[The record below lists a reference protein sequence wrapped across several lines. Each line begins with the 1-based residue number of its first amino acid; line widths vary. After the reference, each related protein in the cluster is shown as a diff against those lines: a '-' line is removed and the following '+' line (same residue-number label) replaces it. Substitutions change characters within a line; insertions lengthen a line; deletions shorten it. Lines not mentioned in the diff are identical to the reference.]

1 MLKDLKK
8 SDGIDCLVV
17 LNNPLLPT
25 AYLAPISYYAIL
37 LQDPNCRIELH
48 EHFIKQSIRNRC
60 DIYGANGK
68 LRLSIPKQR
77 KGSSKTII
85 KNLKISYKQNWQKQH
100 WNAIESAYNSSP
112 FFEYYEDDLAP
123 LFHAKQNH
131 LLDFNFKCLEI
142 IFECLQ
148 LDFNYQTTSCFE
160 AKPKNCSDYRYLA
173 NARKEKEHLFKPYT
187 QVFSNKHGYIN
198 NLSILDLLFNEGTN
212 TVSYLQSQ
220 KIYL

>member
-1 MLKDLKK
+1 M
-8 SDGIDCLVV
+8 

-37 LQDPNCRIELH
+37 LQDPNCRIELN

-85 KNLKISYKQNWQKQH
+85 ENLKISYRNNWQKQH

-112 FFEYYEDDLAP
+112 FFEYYKDDLKP
-123 LFHAKQNH
+123 F
-131 LLDFNFKCLEI
+131 
-142 IFECLQ
+142 FE
-148 LDFNYQTTSCFE
+148 
-160 AKPKNCSDYRYLA
+160 
-173 NARKEKEHLFKPYT
+173 EKEEYLVNFNSKLQNAILSMLQQENIIKNTTEYLHKGDFFNLRNYT
-187 QVFSNKHGYIN
+187 WKLKNQEKYDQVFMENQGFIP
-198 NLSILDLLFNEGTN
+198 NLSILDLLFNLGPE
-212 TVSYLQSQ
+212 SIDYLNNIDLS
-220 KIYL
+220 IEL

>member
-1 MLKDLKK
+1 M
-8 SDGIDCLVV
+8 

-37 LQDPNCRIELH
+37 LQDPNCRIELN

-85 KNLKISYKQNWQKQH
+85 ENLKISYRNNWQKQH

-112 FFEYYEDDLAP
+112 FFEYYKDDLKP
-123 LFHAKQNH
+123 F
-131 LLDFNFKCLEI
+131 
-142 IFECLQ
+142 FE
-148 LDFNYQTTSCFE
+148 
-160 AKPKNCSDYRYLA
+160 
-173 NARKEKEHLFKPYT
+173 EKEEYLVNFNSKLQNVILSMLQQENIIKNTTEYLHKGDFFNLRNYT
-187 QVFSNKHGYIN
+187 WKLKNQEKYDQVFMENQGFIP
-198 NLSILDLLFNEGTN
+198 NLSILDLLFNLGPE
-212 TVSYLQSQ
+212 SIDYLNNIDLS
-220 KIYL
+220 IEL

>member
-1 MLKDLKK
+1 M
-8 SDGIDCLVV
+8 

-37 LQDPNCRIELH
+37 LQDPNCRIELN

-85 KNLKISYKQNWQKQH
+85 ENLKISYRNNWQKQH

-112 FFEYYEDDLAP
+112 FFEYYKDDLKP
-123 LFHAKQNH
+123 F
-131 LLDFNFKCLEI
+131 
-142 IFECLQ
+142 FE
-148 LDFNYQTTSCFE
+148 
-160 AKPKNCSDYRYLA
+160 
-173 NARKEKEHLFKPYT
+173 EKEEYLVNFNSKLQNVILSMLQQENIIKNTTEYLHKGNFFDLRNYT
-187 QVFSNKHGYIN
+187 WKLKNQEKYDQVFMENQGFIP
-198 NLSILDLLFNEGTN
+198 NLSILDLLFNLGPE
-212 TVSYLQSQ
+212 SIDYLNNIDLS
-220 KIYL
+220 IEL

>member
-1 MLKDLKK
+1 M
-8 SDGIDCLVV
+8 

-37 LQDPNCRIELH
+37 LQDPNCRIELN

-85 KNLKISYKQNWQKQH
+85 ENLKISYRNNWQKQH

-112 FFEYYEDDLAP
+112 FFEYYKDELKP
-123 LFHAKQNH
+123 F
-131 LLDFNFKCLEI
+131 
-142 IFECLQ
+142 FE
-148 LDFNYQTTSCFE
+148 
-160 AKPKNCSDYRYLA
+160 
-173 NARKEKEHLFKPYT
+173 EKEEYLVNFNNKLQNVILSILQQENIIKNTTEYLHKGDFFDLRNYT
-187 QVFSNKHGYIN
+187 WKLKNQEKYDQVFMEKQGFIP
-198 NLSILDLLFNEGTN
+198 NLSILDLLFNLGPE
-212 TVSYLQSQ
+212 SIDYLHNIDLS
-220 KIYL
+220 IVL

>member
-1 MLKDLKK
+1 M
-8 SDGIDCLVV
+8 

-85 KNLKISYKQNWQKQH
+85 EKLKISYRNNWQKQH

-112 FFEYYEDDLAP
+112 FFEYYKDELKP
-123 LFHAKQNH
+123 F
-131 LLDFNFKCLEI
+131 
-142 IFECLQ
+142 FE
-148 LDFNYQTTSCFE
+148 
-160 AKPKNCSDYRYLA
+160 
-173 NARKEKEHLFKPYT
+173 EKEEYLVNFNSKLQNAILSMLQQENMIKNTTEYLRKGDFFDLRNYT
-187 QVFSNKHGYIN
+187 WKLKNQEKYDQVFMENQGFIP
-198 NLSILDLLFNEGTN
+198 NLSILDLLFNLGPE
-212 TVSYLQSQ
+212 SIDYLHNIDLS
-220 KIYL
+220 IEL